1 VACCKFQE
9 AEYKIEEVTEC
20 YKPYSKLKANFRD
33 PRTPSWSTVVTQS
46 SIARRLAGKAFKR
59 EEVPQNHRAGQR
71 LSTGT
76 WIMRSGVDS

>member
-1 VACCKFQE
+1 
-9 AEYKIEEVTEC
+9 
-20 YKPYSKLKANFRD
+20 
-33 PRTPSWSTVVTQS
+33 VTQS